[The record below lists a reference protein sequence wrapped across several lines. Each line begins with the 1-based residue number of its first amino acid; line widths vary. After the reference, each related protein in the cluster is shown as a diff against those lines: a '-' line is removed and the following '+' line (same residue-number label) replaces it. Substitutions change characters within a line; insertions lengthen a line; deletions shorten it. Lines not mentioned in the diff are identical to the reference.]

1 MPNSIQGIHPLQNRV
16 DPFGQL
22 ISTSAR
28 GAWMGNR
35 GLIHNAAQQIVRPFK
50 LKAWI
55 TCQLR
60 FGDRYRVVM
69 TPNLYT
75 ELFFL
80 DEATAFSAGHRPCA
94 ECRRQDYNRFK
105 KAWINGN
112 PSFGFSPKT
121 PIAKIDEILHR
132 ERIDEQGKKPNHL
145 ERSETLP
152 IGSFIE
158 YKARPFVIKRPNLIA
173 AWTAFG
179 YEEPIRAPFK
189 MKVKVLTPTTLV
201 NMLRAGYT
209 PQIAD

>member
-1 MPNSIQGIHPLQNRV
+1 MPNSILGIHPLQNRV

-22 ISTSAR
+22 ISTTAR

-55 TCQLR
+55 TCQIR
-60 FGDRYRVVM
+60 FGDRHRVVM
-69 TPNLYT
+69 SPNRYT

-105 KAWINGN
+105 MAWINGN
-112 PSFGFSPKT
+112 PGFGFDPKT
-121 PIAKIDEILHR
+121 PVTKIDEIIHR
-132 ERIDEQGKKPNHL
+132 ERIDDRGKKLTHI
-145 ERSETLP
+145 ERLETLP
-152 IGSFIE
+152 IGCFFE
-158 YKARPFVIKRPNLIA
+158 YNARPFVVKQPNLIA

-179 YEEPIRAPFK
+179 YEAPIRMASGIA
-189 MKVKVLTPTTLV
+189 VQVLTPSSLV
-201 NMLRAGYT
+201 NMVRAGYT
-209 PQIAD
+209 PQMAN